1 MSNRNTIRR
10 RVEPDYCSVGD
21 AARLLG
27 VGRSTVRRWIS
38 EGRLDARR
46 LPSGNV
52 RIPWRALDLP
62 AYREDHDLVAN
73 RH

>member
-1 MSNRNTIRR
+1 MSTTHHLRR
-10 RVEPDYCSVGD
+10 RIAPDYVSTGD

-27 VGRSTVRRWIS
+27 VSRSSARRWIS
-38 EGRLDARR
+38 EGRLEARR
-46 LPSGNV
+46 TPGGNV

-62 AYREDHDLVAN
+62 AYREDHDVAD